1 MKPVVKK
8 VTRQFIYCLLL
19 LSQFSLIAEAKRPE
33 IIELDSIVAI
43 VNKDVITA
51 GELERRQDTVVKQ
64 LNAKQTRLP
73 PESVLRK
80 QILDQM
86 IVLQI
91 QLQLAFDSG
100 IRVSDEQLNKIIAQI
115 AADNGLSM
123 DAFRQEL
130 KNQGYN
136 FPAFREEIRNDVIIK
151 QLRQRQVGNK
161 IFVTD
166 QEVDAEL
173 ESQEKRQGL
182 NDEYHL
188 AHILIAIPESSNPD
202 EVTAARQKAES
213 IVGQLKLG
221 AKDFS
226 EVAIS
231 VSAGQQALQGGDLGW
246 MKKGQIPTVATDI
259 VVAMEAGDISD
270 PIRSSSGFHILKLI
284 EKRSGET
291 KHVVNQ
297 THARHILITPNEV
310 VSNKVAEKRLVQIRD
325 RILAGDDFATL
336 AKATS
341 DDTGSA
347 RLGGDL
353 GWSSPGRMVPEFED
367 VLNKLK
373 PGEISQPFRSRY
385 GWHIV
390 QVLSR
395 RQHDDTDAFLKAQAR
410 KLIHKRKST
419 EQTSIWLRRIR
430 DEAYVEYRLDE

>member
-1 MKPVVKK
+1 VKK

-33 IIELDSIVAI
+33 IIELDNIVAV

-51 GELERRQDTVVKQ
+51 SELQRRQETVVNQ
-64 LNAKQTRLP
+64 LSAKQTRLP
-73 PESVLRK
+73 PESVLRR

-86 IVLQI
+86 IVVQI

-100 IRVSDEQLNKIIAQI
+100 IRVSDEQLNKIIEQI
-115 AADNGLSM
+115 AADNNLSM
-123 DAFRQEL
+123 EAFRQEL

-136 FPAFREEIRNDVIIK
+136 FAGFREEIRNDVIIK

-161 IFVTD
+161 VFVTE
-166 QEVDAEL
+166 QEVNAEL
-173 ESQEKRQGL
+173 DSQENKL
-182 NDEYHL
+182 NLNNEYHL
-188 AHILIAIPESSNPD
+188 AHILIAVGESSNPN
-202 EVTAARQKAES
+202 EIAAAKQKAEGV
-213 IVGQLKLG
+213 VGQLKLG
-221 AKDFS
+221 ADFS
-226 EVAIS
+226 EMAIS
-231 VSAGQQALQGGDLGW
+231 ISAGQHALKGGDLGW
-246 MKKGQIPTVATDI
+246 MKQGQIPTIATNI
-259 VVAMEAGDISD
+259 VIAMEPGSISD

-284 EKRSGET
+284 DKRSGET

-297 THARHILITPNEV
+297 AQARHILITPNEV
-310 VSNKVAEKRLVQIRD
+310 VSHKEAEKKLILIRD
-325 RILAGDDFATL
+325 RILAGDDFAAL

-341 DDTGSA
+341 DDSGSA

-353 GWSSPGRMVPEFED
+353 GWISPGRMVPEFED
-367 VLNKLK
+367 VLNRLK

-390 QVLSR
+390 ELLSR

-410 KLIHKRKST
+410 KLIHKRKTT

-430 DEAYVEYRLDE
+430 DEAYVEYRLNE